1 MNFIDLMPSLTHTFS
16 HFWLIIDLK
25 QGWKKEEEKKGNI
38 FLVTLNIE
46 QTQYL
51 LEVSKDN

>member
-1 MNFIDLMPSLTHTFS
+1 
-16 HFWLIIDLK
+16 LIIDLK

-46 QTQYL
+46 QTQYS